1 MSFALIPG
9 LTTAGPM
16 ELIIVLVVI
25 LLLFGAKRIPEL
37 ARGLGSGVREFKAG
51 TKEGQLEDKK
61 DKEKTD
67 EEGAAAEGATAE
79 GASTD
84 GVTTEA
90 RADEAK
96 LDDDDVTVEAEKAE
110 QKRS

>member
-9 LTTAGPM
+9 IPTLGPT
-16 ELIIVLVVI
+16 ELIIALVVI

-61 DKEKTD
+61 KEQKEKAD
-67 EEGAAAEGATAE
+67 ERP
-79 GASTD
+79 ASE
-84 GVTTEA
+84 V
-90 RADEAK
+90 RADETT
-96 LDDDDVTVEAEKAE
+96 LEDDDATVQAEKAE

>member
-1 MSFALIPG
+1 MGFALIPG
-9 LTTAGPM
+9 IPTLGPM
-16 ELIIVLVVI
+16 ELIIALVVI

-61 DKEKTD
+61 DKEKAD
-67 EEGAAAEGATAE
+67 EEEE
-79 GASTD
+79 
-84 GVTTEA
+84 GVTSEVKA
-90 RADEAK
+90 EDETK
-96 LDDDDVTVEAEKAE
+96 LEDDTTVEAEKAE

>member
-9 LTTAGPM
+9 LPTAGPM

-37 ARGLGSGVREFKAG
+37 ARGLGSGVREFKQG

-61 DKEKTD
+61 DEEKTD
-67 EEGAAAEGATAE
+67 EEG
-79 GASTD
+79 
-84 GVTTEA
+84 VTTEA
-90 RADEAK
+90 KTDETKIEEDA
-96 LDDDDVTVEAEKAE
+96 TVEAEKAE

>member
-1 MSFALIPG
+1 MRFALIPG
-9 LTTAGPM
+9 IPTLGPM
-16 ELIIVLVVI
+16 ELIIALVVI

-61 DKEKTD
+61 DKQKKD
-67 EEGAAAEGATAE
+67 EEGVTSETK
-79 GASTD
+79 TD
-84 GVTTEA
+84 
-90 RADEAK
+90 DEVK
-96 LDDDDVTVEAEKAE
+96 LEEDATVETE

>member
-9 LTTAGPM
+9 IPTLGPT
-16 ELIIVLVVI
+16 ELIIALVVI

-61 DKEKTD
+61 KEEKEKAD
-67 EEGAAAEGATAE
+67 EQP
-79 GASTD
+79 ASE
-84 GVTTEA
+84 V
-90 RADEAK
+90 RADETT
-96 LDDDDVTVEAEKAE
+96 LEEDDATVQAEKAE

>member
-9 LTTAGPM
+9 IPTLGPT
-16 ELIIVLVVI
+16 ELIIALVVI

-61 DKEKTD
+61 KEEKEKKEKAD
-67 EEGAAAEGATAE
+67 EQP
-79 GASTD
+79 ASE
-84 GVTTEA
+84 V
-90 RADEAK
+90 RADETT
-96 LDDDDVTVEAEKAE
+96 LEDDDATVQAEKAE

>member
-9 LTTAGPM
+9 IPTLGPT
-16 ELIIVLVVI
+16 ELIIALVVI

-61 DKEKTD
+61 KEEEEKAD
-67 EEGAAAEGATAE
+67 EQP
-79 GASTD
+79 ASE
-84 GVTTEA
+84 V
-90 RADEAK
+90 RADETT
-96 LDDDDVTVEAEKAE
+96 LEDDDATVQAEKAE

>member
-9 LTTAGPM
+9 IPTLGPT
-16 ELIIVLVVI
+16 ELIIALVVI

-51 TKEGQLEDKK
+51 TKEGQLEDDKK
-61 DKEKTD
+61 DKVKKDD
-67 EEGAAAEGATAE
+67 EQP
-79 GASTD
+79 ASE
-84 GVTTEA
+84 V
-90 RADEAK
+90 RADETT
-96 LDDDDVTVEAEKAE
+96 LEDDDATVQAEKAE

>member
-9 LTTAGPM
+9 IPTLGPT
-16 ELIIVLVVI
+16 ELIIALVVI

-61 DKEKTD
+61 KEEKEKAD
-67 EEGAAAEGATAE
+67 EQP
-79 GASTD
+79 ASE
-84 GVTTEA
+84 V
-90 RADEAK
+90 RADETT
-96 LDDDDVTVEAEKAE
+96 LEEDDATVQAEKAE
-110 QKRS
+110 QKRT

>member
-1 MSFALIPG
+1 MYFALIPG
-9 LTTAGPM
+9 IPTLGPM
-16 ELIIVLVVI
+16 ELIIALVVI

-61 DKEKTD
+61 DKQKKED
-67 EEGAAAEGATAE
+67 EEGVTSETKTEG
-79 GASTD
+79 
-84 GVTTEA
+84 
-90 RADEAK
+90 EAK
-96 LDDDDVTVEAEKAE
+96 LEEDATVEAE

>member
-9 LTTAGPM
+9 IPTLGPT
-16 ELIIVLVVI
+16 ELIIALVVI

-61 DKEKTD
+61 KEEKEKAD
-67 EEGAAAEGATAE
+67 EQP
-79 GASTD
+79 ASE
-84 GVTTEA
+84 V
-90 RADEAK
+90 RADETT
-96 LDDDDVTVEAEKAE
+96 LEDDDATVKAE
-110 QKRS
+110 QKRT

>member
-9 LTTAGPM
+9 LPTAGPM

-61 DKEKTD
+61 DKEKAD
-67 EEGAAAEGATAE
+67 EEE
-79 GASTD
+79 
-84 GVTTEA
+84 GVTSEVKA
-90 RADEAK
+90 EDETK
-96 LDDDDVTVEAEKAE
+96 VEDDTTVEAEKAE

>member
-1 MSFALIPG
+1 MGFALIPG
-9 LTTAGPM
+9 IPTLGPM
-16 ELIIVLVVI
+16 ELIIALVVI

-61 DKEKTD
+61 DKEKADD
-67 EEGAAAEGATAE
+67 EK
-79 GASTD
+79 
-84 GVTTEA
+84 GVTTEVKA
-90 RADEAK
+90 EDETK
-96 LDDDDVTVEAEKAE
+96 LEDDTTVEAEKAE

>member
-9 LTTAGPM
+9 LPTAGPM

-51 TKEGQLEDKK
+51 TKEGQLEDKNE
-61 DKEKTD
+61 KEKD
-67 EEGAAAEGATAE
+67 EEGATSETK
-79 GASTD
+79 
-84 GVTTEA
+84 TE
-90 RADEAK
+90 DEAK
-96 LDDDDVTVEAEKAE
+96 LESDATVEAEKAE

>member
-9 LTTAGPM
+9 IPTLGPT
-16 ELIIVLVVI
+16 ELIIALVVI

-61 DKEKTD
+61 KEEKEKAD
-67 EEGAAAEGATAE
+67 EQP
-79 GASTD
+79 ASE
-84 GVTTEA
+84 V
-90 RADEAK
+90 RADETT
-96 LDDDDVTVEAEKAE
+96 LEDDDATVQAEKAE
-110 QKRS
+110 QKRT

>member
-9 LTTAGPM
+9 IPTLGPT
-16 ELIIVLVVI
+16 ELIIALVVI

-61 DKEKTD
+61 KEEKEKAD
-67 EEGAAAEGATAE
+67 EQP
-79 GASTD
+79 ASE
-84 GVTTEA
+84 V
-90 RADEAK
+90 RADETT
-96 LDDDDVTVEAEKAE
+96 LEDDTVQAEKAE

>member
-9 LTTAGPM
+9 IPTLGPT
-16 ELIIVLVVI
+16 ELIIALVVI

-61 DKEKTD
+61 DKENKDD
-67 EEGAAAEGATAE
+67 ENVSVSEDKSDEVKAEDDAT
-79 GASTD
+79 
-84 GVTTEA
+84 VQ
-90 RADEAK
+90 
-96 LDDDDVTVEAEKAE
+96 AEKAE

>member
-1 MSFALIPG
+1 MSVALIPG
-9 LTTAGPM
+9 LPTAGPM

-37 ARGLGSGVREFKAG
+37 ARGLGSGVREFKQG

-61 DKEKTD
+61 DEEKADD
-67 EEGAAAEGATAE
+67 EK
-79 GASTD
+79 
-84 GVTTEA
+84 GVTTEVKA
-90 RADEAK
+90 EDETK
-96 LDDDDVTVEAEKAE
+96 LEDDTTVEAEKAE

>member
-9 LTTAGPM
+9 IPTLGPT
-16 ELIIVLVVI
+16 ELIIALVVI

-61 DKEKTD
+61 KEEKEKAD
-67 EEGAAAEGATAE
+67 EQP
-79 GASTD
+79 ASE
-84 GVTTEA
+84 V
-90 RADEAK
+90 RADETT
-96 LDDDDVTVEAEKAE
+96 LEDDDATVKAEKAE
-110 QKRS
+110 QKHS

>member
-1 MSFALIPG
+1 MSSFALIPG
-9 LTTAGPM
+9 IPTLGPM
-16 ELIIVLVVI
+16 ELIIALVVI

-61 DKEKTD
+61 DKQKKD
-67 EEGAAAEGATAE
+67 EEGVTSETK
-79 GASTD
+79 TD
-84 GVTTEA
+84 
-90 RADEAK
+90 DEAK
-96 LDDDDVTVEAEKAE
+96 LEDDTTVEAENAE

>member
-9 LTTAGPM
+9 IPTLGPT
-16 ELIIVLVVI
+16 ELIIALVVI

-61 DKEKTD
+61 KEEKEKVD
-67 EEGAAAEGATAE
+67 EQP
-79 GASTD
+79 ASE
-84 GVTTEA
+84 V
-90 RADEAK
+90 RADETT
-96 LDDDDVTVEAEKAE
+96 LEDDDATVQAEKAE

>member
-1 MSFALIPG
+1 MSVALIPG
-9 LTTAGPM
+9 LPTAGPM

-51 TKEGQLEDKK
+51 TKEGQLEDKNEK
-61 DKEKTD
+61 DGDKD
-67 EEGAAAEGATAE
+67 EE
-79 GASTD
+79 D
-84 GVTTEA
+84 VTSETKTE
-90 RADEAK
+90 DEAK
-96 LDDDDVTVEAEKAE
+96 LESDATVEAEKAE